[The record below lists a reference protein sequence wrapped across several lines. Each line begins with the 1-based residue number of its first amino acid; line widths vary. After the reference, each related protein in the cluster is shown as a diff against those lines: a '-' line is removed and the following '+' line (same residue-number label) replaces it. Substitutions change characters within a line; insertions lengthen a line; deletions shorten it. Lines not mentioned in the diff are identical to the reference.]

1 MSRYSSLN
9 PNADYSRGVPSLC
22 PDDVSNHSA
31 RSGHSFLALRSTS
44 SDWVSAKEKR
54 TMAKFINVVGTIVIL
69 WSVVTLRVIIYH
81 SKQLKDCL
89 LVVVRVPLKVEG
101 ATAQL
106 HPRSTKKHTMG
117 STGEAIDQYMLAPK
131 CSPIHPR
138 LLRQSRFKTCLRPGY
153 FLLQSSDCMLETCM
167 QLAGVRVHKDWRP
180 H

>member
-101 ATAQL
+101 ASAQL
-106 HPRSTKKHTMG
+106 HPHSTK
-117 STGEAIDQYMLAPK
+117 STPVQVKRLTNICWHLNAPPSTQDFSGKVGLKLALGLVISC
-131 CSPIHPR
+131 CSH
-138 LLRQSRFKTCLRPGY
+138 QTAC
-153 FLLQSSDCMLETCM
+153 
-167 QLAGVRVHKDWRP
+167 
-180 H
+180 